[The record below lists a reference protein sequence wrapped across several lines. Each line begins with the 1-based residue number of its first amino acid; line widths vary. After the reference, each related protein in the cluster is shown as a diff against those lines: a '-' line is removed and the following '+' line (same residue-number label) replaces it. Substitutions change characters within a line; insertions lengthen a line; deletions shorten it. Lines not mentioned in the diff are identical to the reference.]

1 MLIFVLY
8 DEYRTHINGDTDPNA
23 SDRNNQYGGNGQGYF
38 HGYSMSKNSLHEI
51 FINGLY
57 FHRYTLN
64 FSVSEFKDSPNIKRN
79 YITHFHAI

>member
-8 DEYRTHINGDTDPNA
+8 DEYRTHINRYSYPGAP
-23 SDRNNQYGGNGQGYF
+23 DRNNQYGSKGQCYF
-38 HGYSMSKNSLHEI
+38 HRYSMSKNSLHEI